1 MNKQVAI
8 VAFLV
13 ICTGTLFFS
22 GCSKAATTSRPTPK
36 IQQDTDEAR
45 KLLSEAER
53 YYGDGVIFNMRGQ
66 WVDARNSFDKALNLI
81 SQLDLEEAAEISQEV
96 DNLLREIAY
105 DYKFTLSQAETL
117 TVVSAPVVLS
127 LALSD
132 APFSELTQKRLK
144 QLQSVLPSLSDKEV
158 EETPHDYPIVMND
171 RVREKIVFFQTQAK
185 EPMTKW
191 LGRMHRHLPMVRKI
205 FAEEGLPLDL
215 AYLPLIES
223 GYNAEAYSWAH
234 AVGIWQFIKSTGRGY
249 NLEINWWVDERR
261 DPEKSTRAAAKYLK
275 KLYNMFN
282 DWHLALA
289 AYNCGEG
296 RVSRTMA
303 KTGVNNYW
311 DLSLPTETKN
321 YVPLFIAA
329 LLIAKNPAQYGFE
342 TVDNLQPLL
351 CDVVMVNE
359 VVDLKLAAKCAES
372 DFTTMKSL
380 NPELVRQ
387 CTPPNAQKYPL
398 KVPKGAAS
406 IFVQNYKD
414 IPEAEKVAWT
424 RHEVKSGESFWSIA
438 RRYGTSV
445 QALMDANSLKD
456 SKSLKPG
463 MHLLIPIAGVSDGKY
478 AGVSDDDEPD
488 SKPNKQS
495 KTASPSANTPS
506 AKPSQYTVQSG
517 DTPDKIAREHGVST
531 TTLLSA
537 NGLAENDIIHVG
549 QQLKI
554 PGVTKSKS
562 SERLTHTVLA
572 GESLWSIARKYG
584 VTVSQI
590 RTWNNM
596 QSDKLSAGMVLS
608 IGSGDATKSTDI
620 AKSSTRATSKYH
632 TVKTGENLWSIARQ
646 YDITISE
653 LKDWNNLTSDKLDIG
668 SKLIIRS
675 SETVAT
681 KTYGDAKVVTHTVA
695 RGETIW
701 KIAQKYNT
709 TTSEIIARNNLED
722 ASKLKPGDR
731 LTIVLQ

>member
-1 MNKQVAI
+1 
-8 VAFLV
+8 
-13 ICTGTLFFS
+13 
-22 GCSKAATTSRPTPK
+22 
-36 IQQDTDEAR
+36 
-45 KLLSEAER
+45 
-53 YYGDGVIFNMRGQ
+53 
-66 WVDARNSFDKALNLI
+66 
-81 SQLDLEEAAEISQEV
+81 
-96 DNLLREIAY
+96 
-105 DYKFTLSQAETL
+105 
-117 TVVSAPVVLS
+117 
-127 LALSD
+127 
-132 APFSELTQKRLK
+132 
-144 QLQSVLPSLSDKEV
+144 
-158 EETPHDYPIVMND
+158 
-171 RVREKIVFFQTQAK
+171 
-185 EPMTKW
+185 MTKW

-205 FAEEGLPLDL
+205 FAEEGLPSDL

-275 KLYNMFN
+275 KLYGMFN

-296 RVSRTMA
+296 RVSRTMT
-303 KTGVNNYW
+303 KTGVKSYW
-311 DLSLPTETKN
+311 DLSLPTETRT

-342 TVDNLQPLL
+342 TVDTLQPLI

-372 DFTTMKSL
+372 DFATMKSL

-387 CTPPNAQKYPL
+387 CTPPNVQKYPL
-398 KVPKGAAS
+398 KVPKGATS
-406 IFVQNYKD
+406 IFVENYKS

-463 MHLLIPIAGVSDGKY
+463 MHLLIPIPGVSDGKY
-478 AGVSDDDEPD
+478 AGIIDDDEPK
-488 SKPNKQS
+488 SKPDKQT
-495 KTASPSANTPS
+495 KTAATSAS
-506 AKPSQYTVQSG
+506 AASTKPSQYTVQSG
-517 DTPDKIAREHGVST
+517 DTPAKIARDHGVST
-531 TTLLSA
+531 STLLSA
-537 NGLAENDIIHVG
+537 NGLAEDDVIHVG

-554 PGVTKSKS
+554 PGVSKSKG
-562 SERLTHTVLA
+562 SEHLSHTVLA

-596 QSDKLSAGMVLS
+596 QSDKLSAGMMLA
-608 IGSGDATKSTDI
+608 IGGGDATKSTDI
-620 AKSSTRATSKYH
+620 AKASTRATSKYH
-632 TVKTGENLWSIARQ
+632 TVKSGENLWSIAREH
-646 YDITISE
+646 DITISE
-653 LKDWNNLTSDKLDIG
+653 LKDWNNLTSEKLDIG
-668 SKLIIRS
+668 AKLVIRS
-675 SETVAT
+675 SETLAA